1 MSFEQM
7 ADELELLAKSRKQ
20 EEKEVEDDDEKKIA
34 DAADGGG
41 DAAAELPGGDVK
53 EADEAE
59 GEDGESES
67 DEKGGKK
74 GKPFGKSFM
83 ANIDG
88 KEVEAFDATD
98 LIKSLSAQ
106 VEEINGQRAAENA
119 SLTKALNTTHEIL
132 KSQGEEIAMLK
143 SQIETLSNAGRG
155 RKTVVT
161 IAEKQT
167 SAPLAKSQSG
177 GVSSGEFMAKCL
189 AAQKSGRISAFDVGR
204 ANIALESGLA
214 VPPDVVARMA
224 E

>member
-1 MSFEQM
+1 MSFDQM

-20 EEKEVEDDDEKKIA
+20 EEKEVDGDDEKKIA
-34 DAADGGG
+34 EAAEGGG
-41 DAAAELPGGDVK
+41 DAAAELPGGDV
-53 EADEAE
+53 EDPDEDEAE
-59 GEDGESES
+59 ESAEP
-67 DEKGGKK
+67 EKK

-83 ANIDG
+83 AQIDG
-88 KEVEAFDATD
+88 EEVEAFDATE
-98 LIKSLSAQ
+98 LIKSLSDQ
-106 VEEINGQRAAENA
+106 VEEINGQRASENA

-143 SQIETLSNAGRG
+143 SQINTLSNAGRG
-155 RKTVVT
+155 RKTVVS

-167 SAPLAKSQSG
+167 STPLAKSQSE